1 MSVAIWEGQK
11 AQELIDAI
19 SSAGVQKVDKVQGS
33 IYAGKGLVVG
43 DDGIVGVGNADISE
57 DAKYALL
64 NVVRHV
70 KWDDEHGAEY
80 YEALEKA
87 LFAKSAE
94 AWDYEWNYLMG
105 LPENHGMTKETGG
118 SNNTVSLEAEG
129 LGITTADTTNNV
141 VSYKIYPT
149 ALPYIKGVYE
159 FAFKVSQWGSYNVA
173 PYSNGVTLNCG
184 YGSRGGTYKKGLELA
199 FNKSGVLC
207 METVDGSLAWV
218 VIDAIPFDTSTY
230 YKVRVE
236 QDFTKSSVYVNGRY
250 IGSVNY
256 SDLREEIGPVKFSV
270 KRGAG
275 ATIKYLRYRL
285 SE

>member
-19 SSAGVQKVDKVQGS
+19 SGNQKVDRQQGS
-33 IYAGKGLVVG
+33 IYAGKGLIVG

-64 NVVRHV
+64 NIVRHV

-94 AWDYEWNYLMG
+94 SWDYEWNYLMG

-118 SNNTVSLEAEG
+118 SNNTVSITAEG
-129 LGITTADTTNNV
+129 LGIVTADTANNV
-141 VSYKIYPT
+141 VSYKINPT
-149 ALPYIKGVYE
+149 NLLYNKGVYE
-159 FAFKVSQWGSYNVA
+159 FAFKVDAWGSYNVS
-173 PYSNGVTLNCG
+173 PYSNGIVLNCG
-184 YGSRGGTYKKGLELA
+184 LGDRQGTYKKGIELA
-199 FNKSGVLC
+199 FNKSGVLY
-207 METVDGSLAWV
+207 MKSADASYVWT
-218 VIDAIPFDTSTY
+218 VIDPVPFDTSTY
-230 YKVRVE
+230 YKIRVE
-236 QDFTKSSVYVNGRY
+236 QDSTKSSVYVNGRY
-250 IGSVNY
+250 IGAVNY
-256 SDLREEIGPVKFSV
+256 SDIHELVGVIKFMV